1 MPFDCEKGVVWLD
14 GISDIKEKLKTML
27 SYDRYMH
34 SLRVTKQAVILA
46 RRFRADACKAE
57 IAGLLHDC
65 ARDLSLGEALNAA
78 AKFDIILDNITINS
92 PGIIHAVIGEAVARS
107 EFNITDGEILDA
119 IRYHTT
125 GRKGMAPLEKIIF
138 IADYTE
144 SSRDFPGVG
153 KVRSIL
159 EQSLDMAVLYAMENT
174 LEYLI
179 SKKQLIHPDTIDA
192 VNSFYLD
199 KA

>member
-1 MPFDCEKGVVWLD
+1 LD